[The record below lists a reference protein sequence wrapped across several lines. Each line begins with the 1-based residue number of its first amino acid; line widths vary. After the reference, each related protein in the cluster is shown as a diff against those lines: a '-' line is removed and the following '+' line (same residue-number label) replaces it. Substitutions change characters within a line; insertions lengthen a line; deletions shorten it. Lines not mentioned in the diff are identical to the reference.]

1 MDKRIIA
8 TRNKIEC
15 SFVELLK
22 HNRFEYL
29 TVERIIRNA
38 NVSRGT
44 FYKHYKDKN
53 DVLYKFINNFVCNC
67 SAILKQGKIEVDY
80 SQIFEKTVYSYN
92 INLLNYFHENR
103 DLIIQIKVQGLNHM
117 LDNQLKVQMKKTLL
131 ENLSYLGAGKHEHL
145 EFIVEYVVSGNLGM
159 IYYWLENNETID
171 DTEIASLSLK
181 MGVNS
186 GLRLLK

>member
-8 TRNKIEC
+8 TRNKIEN

-22 HNRFEYL
+22 RNRFEDL

-44 FYKHYKDKN
+44 FYKHYEDKN
-53 DVLYKFINNFVCNC
+53 DVLNKVINNFVLNC
-67 SAILKQGKIEVDY
+67 SVILKQAKIEVDY

-92 INLLNYFHENR
+92 IKLLNYFHENR
-103 DLIIQIKVQGLNHM
+103 DLILQIKLQGLNQM
-117 LDNQLKVQMKKTLL
+117 LDKLLKIQMKNALL
-131 ENLSYLGAGKHEHL
+131 ENISYLGAGKHEHL

-159 IYYWLENNETID
+159 IYYWLETNETID

-181 MGVNS
+181 MGVN
-186 GLRLLK
+186 GALRLLE